1 MSHRLSFSRM
11 SLAHA
16 CSFGFRSDVAAVERP
31 AGRPARIG
39 SAVHTMV
46 ELAVRGEVK
55 ALAEEP
61 DIVAEAQAIFDGP
74 LSGFVKSQEWTACEL
89 GLRYDAEADACTIGP
104 RRGEAGYDEVG
115 AMVLPGTLDLVL
127 VEGTRARVYD
137 VKSGKMPED
146 KEQLY
151 AQAVAVSRLYGVD
164 TVEVAYA
171 RALKTKLQ
179 ADDVEVLDAARLDE
193 EAGRIARVLRKLP
206 TSQPVP
212 GEKYCWRCNARGA
225 CPAFGAETADAKMR
239 TLEEAGLWA

>member
-11 SLAHA
+11 ALAQQ

-31 AGRPARIG
+31 SGRAARIG
-39 SAVHTMV
+39 SAVHSMV
-46 ELAVRGEVK
+46 ECAVKGAAVS
-55 ALAEEP
+55 LAEDP
-61 DIVAEAQAIFDGP
+61 DIVAEAQAIFEGP

-89 GLRYDAEADACTIGP
+89 GLRYDADADACLIGP

-127 VEGTRARVYD
+127 IDGKRARVYD
-137 VKSGKMPED
+137 VKTGKMPENKD
-146 KEQLY
+146 QLY

-179 ADDVEVLDAARLDE
+179 ADDVEVLDADRLDE

-206 TSQPVP
+206 TSQPQP
-212 GEKYCWRCNARGA
+212 GDDHCWKCNARPA
-225 CPAFGAETADAKMR
+225 CPAFGAAKAEHQMAE
-239 TLEEAGLWA
+239 LESAGYFT